1 MRSHGWITASL
12 RVARGAVYRKI
23 NGRTAQNLS
32 RDFLLDA
39 ALRLGDMRMTSDSGG
54 DAAYTFYIGGNGE
67 NLSPESS
74 IRGRCEGLR
83 AEDLERET

>member
-1 MRSHGWITASL
+1 MLSHGSISAFV
-12 RVARGAVYRKI
+12 RVARCAVDTKI
-23 NGRTAQNLS
+23 NGRSAQNLS

-39 ALRLGDMRMTSDSGG
+39 ALRLGDMRMTSDNGG